1 MDGEPHQARLQR
13 LTMNIDQVAP
23 LLGINRSTAYE
34 LIRLGTF
41 PLPVIRMGRR
51 VVVSRKAVA
60 ELLGDNAGGN
70 AA

>member
-1 MDGEPHQARLQR
+1 MDRDPLQARLHR
-13 LTMNIDQVAP
+13 LTMNIDDVAP

-34 LIRLGTF
+34 LIRRGTF

-51 VVVSRKAVA
+51 IVVSRKAVTD
-60 ELLGDNAGGN
+60 LLGDGFSGD